1 MFLSSAIAAIGAG
14 NVANAGAGKNFKT
27 FNMYVA
33 SSAKD
38 TVTQLQTSPDN
49 TTWTTA
55 DTVTGSGWGYS
66 AKGLRAQYAR
76 ANCTGLGTGGAPINA
91 VVTALPA

>member
-1 MFLSSAIAAIGAG
+1 VQLSSAITAIGPG
-14 NVANAGAGKNFKT
+14 NVANAGTGKNYKT
-27 FNMYVA
+27 FCMYVA

-55 DTVTGSGWGYS
+55 DTVTGTGWAWS

-76 ANCTGLGTGGAPINA
+76 ANCTGLGTGGAPIQA
-91 VVTALPA
+91 VVTALPV